1 MAVAK
6 IRQYLTAP
14 RAPRP
19 VERSLGG
26 RRIIADGLAHNGWN
40 DFYHNALIASW
51 PRFFGVLAAAFLTLN
66 SIFALVY
73 WLGDAPVANARPGS
87 FADLFFFSVETTS
100 TVGYGDMHPQTIYG
114 HIVATVE
121 NFVGLVLLAVMTGLV
136 FARFSRPRARM
147 IFARNPVITDHEGVR
162 TLVFRLAN
170 ARFSFISEATAK
182 LWMLG
187 PTDTK
192 EGRRYVGFFPMK
204 LSKSENPSFALSWT
218 LFHPIDADSPIQ
230 ALSDG
235 ELLDSEINF
244 VVSISGLDETSAQM
258 VHARETFS
266 ARDIRPEHEFVDL
279 FTVDDEGRR
288 HIDYSM
294 VHETR
299 PVTRAL
305 REIG

>member
-6 IRQYLTAP
+6 IREHLTTRRPARP
-14 RAPRP
+14 R
-19 VERSLGG
+19 ERSING
-26 RRIIADGLAHNGWN
+26 RRIIADGLAHTGWN

-66 SIFALVY
+66 GFFALVY
-73 WLGDAPVANARPGS
+73 WFGDAPVANARPGS

-100 TVGYGDMHPQTIYG
+100 TVGYGDMHPQTMYG
-114 HIVATVE
+114 HLVATVE

-136 FARFSRPRARM
+136 FSRFSRPRARM
-147 IFARNPVITDHEGVR
+147 IFARNPVITDHEGAR

-187 PTDTK
+187 PTETR
-192 EGRRYVGFFPMK
+192 EGRRFVGFFPMK

-218 LFHPIDADSPIQ
+218 LFHPIDADSPIH
-230 ALSDG
+230 ALDDDD
-235 ELLDSEINF
+235 LAASEINF
-244 VVSISGLDETSAQM
+244 VLSISGFDETSAQM

-266 ARDIRPEHEFVDL
+266 ARDVRPGHEYVDL

-288 HIDYSM
+288 HIDYAV

-299 PVTRAL
+299 PVPRAADPI
-305 REIG
+305 E